1 MMTACS
7 VAQRQEAEPVAGL
20 RGTSELVEQVRAF
33 GRTLGVEPSRSFSR
47 AAPHGAPLSMLWIW
61 LQREGTLA
69 LGSGVDIRMAVGFR
83 ADKERIPL
91 EHVYRVAGYSVYF
104 RQGNEFAD
112 PRAVVTASFA
122 AEGLVRRVSVIV
134 HEDLH
139 DPRNFNLPWEI
150 EESIVTPL
158 GLLVAV
164 EFFRSTGDETNL
176 RAALERLE
184 EERRISRELNAL
196 AVEAETFFKTERLN
210 EAKRKI
216 LVRLPFYSN
225 YYRHFRRQTA
235 GQHSGT
241 VLEAKLSHDLAYFKY
256 FDRIAALAETAR
268 DLKTLIQDLK
278 SLPDSASHE
287 DLDSYLQDLKTKY
300 GLLVAE

>member
-1 MMTACS
+1 MHS
-7 VAQRQEAEPVAGL
+7 LSKRSNLAGV
-20 RGTSELVEQVRAF
+20 RAGCYAGDADLVEARVRDE
-33 GRTLGVEPSRSFSR
+33 R
-47 AAPHGAPLSMLWIW
+47 
-61 LQREGTLA
+61 
-69 LGSGVDIRMAVGFR
+69 R
-83 ADKERIPL
+83 ADACRAQPFTGGRHRGLDVLER
-91 EHVYRVAGYSVYF
+91 VYRVAGYSVYF

-122 AEGLVRRVSVIV
+122 AEGLARRVNVIV

-139 DPRNFNLPWEI
+139 DPRNFDLPWEI

-158 GLLVAV
+158 GALVAV
-164 EFFRSTGDETNL
+164 EFFRSIGDEKNL

-196 AVEAETFFKTERLN
+196 ALEAQSLFKNERLN

-216 LVRLPFYSN
+216 LARLPSYST

-235 GQHSGT
+235 GQHPGT

-256 FDRIAALAETAR
+256 FDKIAALAETAR

-278 SLPDSASHE
+278 GLPSSAGHE
-287 DLDSYLQDLKTKY
+287 ELDLYLQDLKTKY
-300 GLLVAE
+300 GVLVAEQPGCGQGVVKQQPFGISVSNDVWLR